1 MSVCSRRI
9 RSYCPVG
16 GEPFTRFEPSRLANA
31 SIRAVNLSE
40 VLARLE
46 EIGMPECTAASAVAR
61 LNLRVITFG
70 VLLTLRAP
78 TPTGATAG
86 GTSVTVARDFSLT
99 LKCVDSTTRS
109 AAN

>member
-46 EIGMPECTAASAVAR
+46 EIGMPECTAASAVPR
-61 LNLRVITFG
+61 LNLPVITFG
-70 VLLTLRAP
+70 VLLT
-78 TPTGATAG
+78 
-86 GTSVTVARDFSLT
+86 
-99 LKCVDSTTRS
+99 
-109 AAN
+109 